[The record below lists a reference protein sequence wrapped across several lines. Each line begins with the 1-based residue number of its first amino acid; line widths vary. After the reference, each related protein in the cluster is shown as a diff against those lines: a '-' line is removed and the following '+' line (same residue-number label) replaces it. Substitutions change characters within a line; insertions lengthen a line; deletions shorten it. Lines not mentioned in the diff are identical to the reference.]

1 VSGRVVI
8 FDTTLRDG
16 EQSVGVALSPADK
29 VEIATA
35 LEQLG
40 VGVIEAGFPAT
51 SEGEFE
57 AVRAVS
63 EAVRRPVVAAMARA
77 AEGDLTAAA
86 EALAGA
92 ARSRLHLVVGTSDV
106 HLELKLG
113 LSRDELLDLAVR
125 MTRLARPLFD
135 EVEFCC
141 EDAARSD
148 RGFLHEVC
156 AAVVDE
162 GADVVNL
169 PDTVGFAVPG
179 EYAGMFRTVG
189 VDAVLSAHCHD
200 DLGLATANTVAA
212 VDAGA
217 SQVECTING
226 IGERAGNAALEEVVA
241 ALELGGYETGIDMSK
256 LADVSRL
263 VASRTG
269 YAVPPHKAIVGANAS
284 GSYSSSRRST
294 N

>member
-1 VSGRVVI
+1 MSRRIAI

-57 AVRAVS
+57 AVRSVA
-63 EAVRRPVVAAMARA
+63 EAVKRPVVAAMARA
-77 AEGDLTAAA
+77 AEGDVTAAA

-92 ARSRLHLVVGTSDV
+92 GRSRLHLVVGTSDV

-125 MTRLARPLFD
+125 TTRLARPLFD

-148 RGFLHEVC
+148 RGFLREVC
-156 AAVVDE
+156 AAVVAE

-179 EYAGMFRTVG
+179 EYAGMFRTLG

-200 DLGLATANTVAA
+200 DLGLATANTIAA

-217 SQVECTING
+217 GQVECTING

-241 ALELGGYETGIDMSK
+241 ALELSGYETGIDMSR

-263 VASRTG
+263 VSSLTG
-269 YAVPPHKAIVGANAS
+269 YAVAPHKAIVGANAS

-294 N
+294 S

>member
-1 VSGRVVI
+1 LSRRVAI

-51 SEGEFE
+51 SEAEFE
-57 AVRAVS
+57 AVRAVA

-77 AEGDLTAAA
+77 AEGDVTAAA

-92 ARSRLHLVVGTSDV
+92 TRSRLHLVVGTSDV

-125 MTRLARPLFD
+125 TTRLARPLFD

-148 RGFLHEVC
+148 RGFLREVC
-156 AAVVDE
+156 AAVVEE

-179 EYAGMFRTVG
+179 EYAGMFRTLG
-189 VDAVLSAHCHD
+189 VSAVLSAHCHD

-217 SQVECTING
+217 GQVECTING

-241 ALELGGYETGIDMSK
+241 ALELGGYETGIDMSR
-256 LADVSRL
+256 LPDVSRL
-263 VASRTG
+263 VSKLTG
-269 YAVPPHKAIVGANAS
+269 YAVAPHKAIVGANAS
-284 GSYSSSRRST
+284 GSSSSSRRST
-294 N
+294 S